1 MCSILARGYQC
12 THAMTQT
19 EQDEEKGWT
28 RGQVTEFLWML
39 VAILGPPLEVF
50 MIFDLTSPVSE

>member
-1 MCSILARGYQC
+1 
-12 THAMTQT
+12 MTQT